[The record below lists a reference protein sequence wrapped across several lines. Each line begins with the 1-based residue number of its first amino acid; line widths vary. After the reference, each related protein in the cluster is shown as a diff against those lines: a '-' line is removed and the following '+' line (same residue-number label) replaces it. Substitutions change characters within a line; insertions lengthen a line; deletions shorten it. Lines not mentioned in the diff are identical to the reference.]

1 MILRSPLQCSDRRTA
16 SIATAVLTATIDRV
30 ESENMATLD
39 SRNRSKE
46 ARDAYRKVRTQRHL
60 TRAAKLDDPLP
71 TATFAAILDP
81 VDGLLNGPLIKLNG
95 LDTVIPIWSNT
106 GSTPGDTQDLELFIA
121 PGHVTDPQDPSFV
134 RVLSQQFVYPFA
146 DTWTGDFNIP
156 LNHLQPDGAFTFKH
170 EVIQYTG
177 QVSTSALVNLTSDTT
192 APNERSATP
201 EPGAMVFN
209 TSELD
214 DSNIGSVTGVI
225 PDYLD
230 KAAGDSVV
238 YWYAKDPLPD
248 DPTTL
253 PPVEAAREVPANNQ
267 ITIPQAYIETRQ
279 DGIFYVL
286 YTLFDRALNRSRLS
300 GYKRFTVTLGALPNV
315 VAKPEVPVGANGA
328 VIDLETAAGGVFVE
342 IPTYT
347 GWKSG
352 DMIRATW
359 GGLDLPAVIALE
371 NTVTE
376 IPVPAQTLR
385 TAYVGATGQKTT
397 TVSYV
402 VDRQGRV
409 FGPQQDDFL
418 VDFSVIGPPL
428 PDPDPDFPDP
438 TNPVLLAGVV
448 KGGGGDNLLDITDA
462 NKPADFEF
470 TIYDPVNAGE
480 TLEFWWENTR
490 VMEATFT
497 ITTETPGSTKT
508 IQIPWDYIL
517 ATDNGPGKQVYY
529 TIGDPTV
536 TPNRQ
541 KSQVTLVDVVDAI
554 VIEPNPATFPHITS
568 RGWLVCSSL
577 QAPDNAIVVSVPDL
591 SAWLAPGDTVEM
603 SWRLFQ
609 DRTGTT
615 EITSAALIDTVT
627 LGDASSPFPVTGFNW
642 RVQPYVTHIAP
653 AYNPPDHPEAN
664 TVVTYSFTY
673 KGKRVTSLPAPAPVG
688 MFMGSGGCIIP

>member
-1 MILRSPLQCSDRRTA
+1 
-16 SIATAVLTATIDRV
+16 
-30 ESENMATLD
+30 MATLD

-201 EPGAMVFN
+201 EPGAMVFT

-397 TVSYV
+397 TVS
-402 VDRQGRV
+402 
-409 FGPQQDDFL
+409 
-418 VDFSVIGPPL
+418 
-428 PDPDPDFPDP
+428 
-438 TNPVLLAGVV
+438 
-448 KGGGGDNLLDITDA
+448 
-462 NKPADFEF
+462 
-470 TIYDPVNAGE
+470 
-480 TLEFWWENTR
+480 
-490 VMEATFT
+490 
-497 ITTETPGSTKT
+497 
-508 IQIPWDYIL
+508 
-517 ATDNGPGKQVYY
+517 
-529 TIGDPTV
+529 
-536 TPNRQ
+536 
-541 KSQVTLVDVVDAI
+541 
-554 VIEPNPATFPHITS
+554 
-568 RGWLVCSSL
+568 
-577 QAPDNAIVVSVPDL
+577 
-591 SAWLAPGDTVEM
+591 
-603 SWRLFQ
+603 
-609 DRTGTT
+609 
-615 EITSAALIDTVT
+615 
-627 LGDASSPFPVTGFNW
+627 
-642 RVQPYVTHIAP
+642 
-653 AYNPPDHPEAN
+653 
-664 TVVTYSFTY
+664 
-673 KGKRVTSLPAPAPVG
+673 
-688 MFMGSGGCIIP
+688 